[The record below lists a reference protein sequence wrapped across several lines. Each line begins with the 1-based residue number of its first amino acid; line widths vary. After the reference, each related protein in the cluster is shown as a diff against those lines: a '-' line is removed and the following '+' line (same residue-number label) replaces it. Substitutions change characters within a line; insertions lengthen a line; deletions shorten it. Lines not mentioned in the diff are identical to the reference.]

1 MKQCFLK
8 NNKFVGGLF
17 SSLHSSLFFETGQ
30 CKSAPTYVN
39 AFLQE
44 LTATVNSPQSSTLC
58 VLRFKSVEEPRDS
71 ATLNEQVPLS
81 GLSCKNE
88 CGFSMQCIHSVCLK
102 QWLLIH
108 VMFQQKQVLLCQ
120 RTLAM
125 KWVFSYAK
133 PPFTYIS
140 RRKHCS

>member
-44 LTATVNSPQSSTLC
+44 LTGTVNSPQSSILC
-58 VLRFKSVEEPRDS
+58 VLCFKSVEEPRDS
-71 ATLNEQVPLS
+71 APLNEQLPLS
-81 GLSCKNE
+81 GLSYKNE
-88 CGFSMQCIHSVCLK
+88 YAAYIDCVFKAVTAHTCDVSAEASAALPTNSGNEVVF
-102 QWLLIH
+102 LI
-108 VMFQQKQVLLCQ
+108 C
-120 RTLAM
+120 
-125 KWVFSYAK
+125 
-133 PPFTYIS
+133 
-140 RRKHCS
+140 